1 MGKATSMILAAVM
14 MAIALQE
21 TVGFVR
27 VGRTEERNRGKNHFD
42 QASNEHS
49 GAVEIGNGIKSE
61 LGKLLKRREIN
72 QMALVKLLI
81 KAYSKRDKGLY
92 LESSEKERDGLRRL
106 QERSQTI
113 LNE

>member
-1 MGKATSMILAAVM
+1 MILAAIV
-14 MAIALQE
+14 MAIAVQE

-27 VGRTEERNRGKNHFD
+27 VGRTEERKRGKNHFD

-49 GAVEIGNGIKSE
+49 EAVEIEDGIKSE

-72 QMALVKLLI
+72 QMALMKLLI
-81 KAYSKRDKGLY
+81 NAYNKRDKGLY
-92 LESSEKERDGLRRL
+92 LIISEKERDGLRRL